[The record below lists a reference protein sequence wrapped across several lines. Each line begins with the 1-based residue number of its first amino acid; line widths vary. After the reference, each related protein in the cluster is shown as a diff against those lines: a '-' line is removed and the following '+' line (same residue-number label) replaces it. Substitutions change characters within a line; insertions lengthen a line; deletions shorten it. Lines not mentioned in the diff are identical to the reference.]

1 MGFGDVFA
9 FQDWLKSPLFCDTCP
24 NSPKRALLQ
33 ALPVLLLPGRNVCGG
48 VWCVEQGQVIW
59 TPNSV
64 SVGGA
69 RAQAES
75 NVGEVQASGG
85 ALRAGR
91 TPWAKGPGKQV
102 WECEDRAP
110 GMCLGRD

>member
-1 MGFGDVFA
+1 M
-9 FQDWLKSPLFCDTCP
+9 K
-24 NSPKRALLQ
+24 
-33 ALPVLLLPGRNVCGG
+33 
-48 VWCVEQGQVIW
+48 QGQVLW

-75 NVGEVQASGG
+75 NVGEAQASGG

-91 TPWAKGPGKQV
+91 TPWAQGPGKQRFGNV
-102 WECEDRAP
+102 RTECRECALVGNEEQLDRSWEVCVFSINVIWLMSQENHSEDFERFRPRTEGLRPAH
-110 GMCLGRD
+110 